1 MPVYKLSDD
10 SLVFPPPD
18 LAEEDGLLAVGG
30 DLSPERLL
38 LAYSMGIFPWYHD
51 GLPILWHSPNPRTVL
66 DAGKLHVGRTLRK
79 EARRHGYQIR
89 FDSAFDQ
96 VIEACAR
103 ARRRG
108 QAGTWITD
116 DMREAY
122 GTLHEMGY
130 AHSAEAWRD
139 DTLAGGVYGVSLGR
153 AFFGESM
160 FTRSDSAGKL
170 AFVTLAEHLHAWQ
183 IDLIDCQMHT
193 PLLASF
199 GAQEWPRSRYLD
211 ALATALR
218 QPTRRGRWSVRSE
231 HEPA

>member
-1 MPVYKLSDD
+1 MPVYKLDED

-51 GLPILWHSPNPRTVL
+51 GLPILWHSPNPRTIL

-79 EARRHGYQIR
+79 EARRHRYQIR
-89 FDSAFDQ
+89 FDTAFAQ
-96 VIEACAR
+96 VIDACAR

-108 QAGTWITD
+108 QAGTWITAG
-116 DMREAY
+116 MREAY
-122 GTLHEMGY
+122 CTLHDMGY

-139 DTLAGGVYGVSLGR
+139 GQLAGGLYGVSLGR

-160 FTRSDSAGKL
+160 FTQADSAGKL
-170 AFVTLAEHLHAWQ
+170 AFVTLAEQLHDWQ

-199 GAQEWPRSRYLD
+199 GAQDWPRSRYLD

-218 QPTRRGRWSVRSE
+218 YPTRRGHWTCR
-231 HEPA
+231 PG

>member
-1 MPVYKLSDD
+1 MPVYKLDED

-18 LAEEDGLLAVGG
+18 LAEADGLLAVGG

-66 DAGKLHVGRTLRK
+66 DAGKVHVGRTVRK
-79 EARRHGYQIR
+79 E
-89 FDSAFDQ
+89 
-96 VIEACAR
+96 V
-103 ARRRG
+103 RRRG
-108 QAGTWITD
+108 YQLRLDTAFDEVIDACAAAPRRGQTGGTWITS

-122 GTLHEMGY
+122 CTLHEMGY
-130 AHSAEAWRD
+130 AHSAEAWD
-139 DTLAGGVYGVSLGR
+139 GDQLAGGLYGVSLGR

-160 FTRSDSAGKL
+160 FTRATSGGKI
-170 AFVTLAEHLHAWQ
+170 AFVGLVEQLHAWH

-211 ALATALR
+211 ALAAALR
-218 QPTRRGRWSVRSE
+218 HPTRRGRWRLE
-231 HEPA
+231 